1 MKDED
6 LKTWYAIDI
15 TVNSKAAETVEFAFN
30 ELGFAV
36 KLHGFGRPVAGL
48 YGNRV
53 VGDRSDRSHN
63 VFHAAVSEDQSA
75 EKQRAN

>member
-1 MKDED
+1 MAVGVDHD
-6 LKTWYAIDI
+6 PASYLNVFDGGCGI
-15 TVNSKAAETVEFAFN
+15 AFN